1 MSLQSQYL
9 MDSAVYNQLRALKYL
24 SKCDYYSMPQYADYG
39 FNLCSR
45 TVASICPLSQAQ
57 GH

>member
-1 MSLQSQYL
+1 